1 MRADLWRRIWRA
13 GAAGDRTAWRSPPR
27 RGIAGA
33 AARGEPIETLL
44 ELAAQSLLAVS
55 KARRAGVWLLDEKE
69 TESNGAVARGRVV
82 DLSGVPPP
90 EEWNHLDLP
99 APFLGSL
106 LRSKEPVIE
115 AIDRGDRNSVASF
128 PAIGPYAGAK
138 RVVWLPLRVQDTP
151 LGLGMVADSRYRSLA
166 NASALRAIAEELSL
180 ALALRYE
187 RVRRAAIDA
196 ELGVRA
202 RLERSIQRGV
212 AADTILAEIAQAVER
227 AVGAEFV
234 AIGRSGA
241 PVGASAGWAGAPGW
255 RVLLMQEPL
264 RQLWVTALE
273 EGRIVEAYAESLR
286 WRRDAGQ
293 SLPEPAE
300 NPHNGVTRVIT
311 LPLMASG
318 APLGILMAGLGTR
331 AQGED
336 IAKRLESY
344 AALATM
350 ALDREA
356 ALGQTA
362 VLSATVRH
370 WLETTSERLLLVNAA
385 GRITQ
390 ASRAARGALHLGPSL
405 APDARLEELFVE
417 GASQAVAE
425 WLEALAATRL
435 DRFVGAP
442 SFDPAFPAAAPDH
455 LSAITPPSRAPAAP
469 PLDALL
475 RVDLPVRLSV
485 RAHLPGARPAAHS
498 WLVALEELQMPEP
511 PAVEED
517 RAASELSGLLDS
529 LDSGV
534 LVFDAS
540 GRMRAANDRFAQ
552 LMGLDA
558 RATREMGEFE
568 NLLETLSPHFAH
580 PAAFAARWRE
590 RTGSADEPA
599 WDELELARPARKIVE
614 RFVRPVRDA
623 HGRRLGWIE
632 IYRDITSQRLIQS
645 KLLQTEK
652 MAALGQLVSGIA
664 HELNNPLT
672 SIQGYAQLLLSRR
685 PGPDQLADARRI
697 CQEAERAGRIVKNLL
712 LFAREAKPERIS
724 VDLNEIVERT
734 LALRSYEM
742 KVENIQA
749 ELDLDPRLP
758 AILADA
764 SQMLQVV
771 LNLVVNAEQALEQG
785 YQHEPDRELER
796 GRAHGRIRIRTR
808 RVSEYKLA
816 LEVSDDGPG
825 IPPEAIPRIF
835 DPFFTTKPAGVGTGL
850 GLSIVYGIVREHGG
864 EITVESKRGHGAKFV
879 VELSARAAS
888 EIALQGVLPAT
899 LPGPGGDSDRTREA
913 PAIPPLPAAGRA
925 HKPGAR
931 VERILVVEDEPTV
944 AQLIVDVLAD
954 EGYRVDK
961 LLDSREAIDR
971 VRTQAYDLV
980 VCDLKMPHVDG
991 RAFFRA
997 LANTA
1002 SPLQHRLVFVTGDT
1016 LSPHTLE
1023 FLESSGLPYL
1033 AKPFLVEELKQA
1045 VQQAF
1050 ARVRADAPRA
1060 AGAAN
1065 PWPRANA
1072 RKP

>member
-1 MRADLWRRIWRA
+1 M
-13 GAAGDRTAWRSPPR
+13 
-27 RGIAGA
+27 
-33 AARGEPIETLL
+33 
-44 ELAAQSLLAVS
+44 
-55 KARRAGVWLLDEKE
+55 
-69 TESNGAVARGRVV
+69 
-82 DLSGVPPP
+82 
-90 EEWNHLDLP
+90 
-99 APFLGSL
+99 
-106 LRSKEPVIE
+106 
-115 AIDRGDRNSVASF
+115 
-128 PAIGPYAGAK
+128 
-138 RVVWLPLRVQDTP
+138 
-151 LGLGMVADSRYRSLA
+151 
-166 NASALRAIAEELSL
+166 
-180 ALALRYE
+180 
-187 RVRRAAIDA
+187 
-196 ELGVRA
+196 
-202 RLERSIQRGV
+202 
-212 AADTILAEIAQAVER
+212 
-227 AVGAEFV
+227 
-234 AIGRSGA
+234 
-241 PVGASAGWAGAPGW
+241 
-255 RVLLMQEPL
+255 
-264 RQLWVTALE
+264 
-273 EGRIVEAYAESLR
+273 
-286 WRRDAGQ
+286 
-293 SLPEPAE
+293 
-300 NPHNGVTRVIT
+300 
-311 LPLMASG
+311 
-318 APLGILMAGLGTR
+318 
-331 AQGED
+331 
-336 IAKRLESY
+336 
-344 AALATM
+344 
-350 ALDREA
+350 
-356 ALGQTA
+356 
-362 VLSATVRH
+362 
-370 WLETTSERLLLVNAA
+370 
-385 GRITQ
+385 
-390 ASRAARGALHLGPSL
+390 
-405 APDARLEELFVE
+405 
-417 GASQAVAE
+417 
-425 WLEALAATRL
+425 
-435 DRFVGAP
+435 
-442 SFDPAFPAAAPDH
+442 
-455 LSAITPPSRAPAAP
+455 
-469 PLDALL
+469 
-475 RVDLPVRLSV
+475 
-485 RAHLPGARPAAHS
+485 
-498 WLVALEELQMPEP
+498 
-511 PAVEED
+511 
-517 RAASELSGLLDS
+517 
-529 LDSGV
+529 
-534 LVFDAS
+534 
-540 GRMRAANDRFAQ
+540 
-552 LMGLDA
+552 
-558 RATREMGEFE
+558 
-568 NLLETLSPHFAH
+568 
-580 PAAFAARWRE
+580 
-590 RTGSADEPA
+590 
-599 WDELELARPARKIVE
+599 
-614 RFVRPVRDA
+614 
-623 HGRRLGWIE
+623 
-632 IYRDITSQRLIQS
+632 
-645 KLLQTEK
+645 
-652 MAALGQLVSGIA
+652 
-664 HELNNPLT
+664 
-672 SIQGYAQLLLSRR
+672 
-685 PGPDQLADARRI
+685 
-697 CQEAERAGRIVKNLL
+697 
-712 LFAREAKPERIS
+712 
-724 VDLNEIVERT
+724 DLNEIVERT